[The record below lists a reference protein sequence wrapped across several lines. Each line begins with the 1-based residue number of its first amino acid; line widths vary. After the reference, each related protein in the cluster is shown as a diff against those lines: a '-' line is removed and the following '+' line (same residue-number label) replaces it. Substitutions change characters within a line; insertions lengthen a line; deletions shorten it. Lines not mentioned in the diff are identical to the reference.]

1 MTAMRALWLILAI
14 GGAIVPWLYFGPWLW
29 QNNFDMGAMID
40 LWTANDAV
48 TGVTYDVSW
57 AYLVLV
63 IWVLVE
69 SLPRKDWKSLLAIPA
84 GVLVGVSFA
93 LPLYLF
99 LRSRPGVAR

>member
-1 MTAMRALWLILAI
+1 MSAIRILWLILAI
-14 GGAIVPWLYFGPWLW
+14 AGAIVPWLYFGPWLW
-29 QNNFDMGAMID
+29 ENSFDLGAMVD

-84 GVLVGVSFA
+84 GVMVGVSFA

>member
-1 MTAMRALWLILAI
+1 MSAIRILWLMLAI
-14 GGAIVPWLYFGPWLW
+14 AGAIIPWLYFGPWLW
-29 QNNFDMGAMID
+29 ANGFDMAAMID

-84 GVLVGVSFA
+84 GIMVGVSFA

>member
-1 MTAMRALWLILAI
+1 MSAIRILWLILAI
-14 GGAIVPWLYFGPWLW
+14 AGAIVPWLYFGPWLW
-29 QNNFDMGAMID
+29 ENSFDLSAMID

-69 SLPRKDWKSLLAIPA
+69 SLPRKDRKSLLAIPA
-84 GVLVGVSFA
+84 GVMVGVSFA

-99 LRSRPGVAR
+99 LRSRPGYAR